1 MYEYGNHVLKFTFCM
16 NKQNEIDYE
25 LTSQK
30 MKSDNFIMFID
41 QRVLKNVGHFYYK
54 LIIVLNQI
62 QLKSSLLQNNP

>member
-1 MYEYGNHVLKFTFCM
+1 M